1 MNLNDKNSKVN
12 KEELKKFSLWEINK
26 ELSDRE
32 KKITPERQAGG
43 PSFSDQ
49 AANTRSSRRIGIAD
63 FSAADLHEEKKSR
76 QKVIYGVDNRKD
88 YYQIAEQMSESELK
102 IKEQCDSVVSLF
114 NNDDLVISQDGE
126 GQEVSLGTS
135 KFGDAYGLCKDEI
148 FFNQPVGAFCSG
160 FLVADDLVATAGHC
174 VNDDDVTNV
183 SFVFGYRM
191 NSENDAQTKISSSEV
206 YRGKEIVGRKLTD
219 DGTDW
224 AVVRLD
230 RPVKH
235 HTPFKIRREG
245 KIKDQQR
252 VYVIGHPCGLP
263 LKFATGSRVRNN
275 QEESYFVANLDTYGG
290 NSGSCVLHAGEDNDP
305 ENGIVEGILVRGETD
320 FDDVD
325 GCKRSNVCPDDKC
338 RGEDCTRTT
347 EFAHLI
353 PEQ

>member
-1 MNLNDKNSKVN
+1 MSNNDENDANIN
-12 KEELKKFSLWEINK
+12 KELKKFSLWEINK

-32 KKITPERQAGG
+32 KKISPERQPDG
-43 PSFSDQ
+43 PNLSSPSG
-49 AANTRSSRRIGIAD
+49 NTHSSRRIGIAG
-63 FSAADLHEEKKSR
+63 FTSSELHEEKKSR

-88 YYQIAEQMSESELK
+88 YYQIDDQAEAK
-102 IKEQCDSVVSLF
+102 IKQQCDSIVSLF
-114 NNDDLVISQDGE
+114 KNDDLVDSPDGE
-126 GQEVSLGTS
+126 GHQVSLGTS
-135 KFGDAYGLCKDEI
+135 KFGDAYGLCREET

-174 VNDDDVTNV
+174 VDEDDVTSV

-191 NSENDAQTKISSSEV
+191 NSETQAQTKISSSEV

-230 RPVKH
+230 RPVTDH
-235 HTPFKIRREG
+235 RPFKIRREG
-245 KIKDQQR
+245 KINDQQR

-263 LKFATGSRVRNN
+263 LKYAAGSRVRNN
-275 QEESYFVANLDTYGG
+275 EQEACFVANLDTYGG
-290 NSGSCVLHAGEDNDP
+290 NSGSGVFHAGEDGDP
-305 ENGIVEGILVRGETD
+305 DDGMVEGILVRGETD
-320 FDDVD
+320 FEDVG

-347 EFAHLI
+347 EFAHLV
-353 PEQ
+353 PE